1 MELNGKCQI
10 MLKNVTSL
18 SAPAL
23 LLLLA
28 IVYCGG
34 CQIAPKKPDVI
45 PLGDYRYVVDYTE
58 YRTHQWIRRH
68 HLPSVAVA
76 LIEDQNTVWQKTFGW
91 ANVEKKIPAQSD
103 TVYKLWSVA
112 KVFTAIETMRLVEEG
127 LVDLDAPL
135 TDYIHDFSIQSRFP
149 DSKPITIRSILAH
162 HSGLPRNSC
171 HSQKPGPGNDKLLGE
186 MAMSMKDGHMV
197 FPVGFRFKYSNI
209 GPDMLGHIIQE
220 SRHKSFAY
228 YMEENLLARI
238 GMEDSSF
245 LWADIP
251 TQKYVALGYEY
262 YKGKYYPRQQG
273 DINSLPSGNLYSTL
287 EDMSAFVKFMFRG
300 GEAGGEQIIKPE
312 TLKLMYE
319 NQYSSRRDP
328 QPMGL
333 GWKIARAPGSEL
345 LVWHDGGPSEGIG
358 ALVALLPERKLGIV
372 LFSNATSFESS
383 ISVTLVV
390 DILELMLETK
400 YGILPSKD
408 EIPEEIKIDRSRLQD
423 YAGRYIAFG
432 EVMDISTNKNRLK
445 GKIQGIT
452 LDLIPVDLTRFRVS
466 HWLLK
471 LGLAGLFNLPI
482 DLRELEIEFLVGDE
496 SGEDV
501 MIINIGDIAYEICP
515 RYPDLEDIPAL
526 WKDLVGE
533 YELMSRLPSG
543 SAGANVL
550 GHSKIWMED
559 GVLQMGGS
567 VGPILPVSETEIVI
581 QSGPFVGETMVY
593 ESATGNIYHQS
604 VVFKLTKP
612 ELNTTSR

>member
-1 MELNGKCQI
+1 
-10 MLKNVTSL
+10 
-18 SAPAL
+18 
-23 LLLLA
+23 
-28 IVYCGG
+28 
-34 CQIAPKKPDVI
+34 
-45 PLGDYRYVVDYTE
+45 
-58 YRTHQWIRRH
+58 
-68 HLPSVAVA
+68 
-76 LIEDQNTVWQKTFGW
+76 LIDDQKTVWQEAFGW
-91 ANVEKKIPAQSD
+91 ANIEEQIPAKSD
-103 TVYKLWSVA
+103 TVYKLWSVS
-112 KVFTAIETMRLVEEG
+112 KVLTAIEAMRLVEEG
-127 LVDLDAPL
+127 LVGLDAPL
-135 TDYIHDFSIQSRFP
+135 TDYISGFSIQSRFP
-149 DSKPITIRSILAH
+149 DSKPITIRTILAH
-162 HSGLPRNSC
+162 HSGLPRSSC
-171 HSQKPGPGNDKLLGE
+171 HSQVPGPGNDKLLGE
-186 MAMSMKDGHMV
+186 MARSMKDGHMA
-197 FPVGFRFKYSNI
+197 FPVGSRFKYSNI

-238 GMEDSSF
+238 GMENSSF
-245 LWADIP
+245 LRADIP
-251 TQKYVALGYEY
+251 AQRDVALGYEY

-287 EDMSAFVKFMFRG
+287 EDMSAFVKFMLRG

-312 TLKLMYE
+312 TLKLMFE

-358 ALVALLPERKLGIV
+358 ALVALLPERRLGIV

-383 ISVTLVV
+383 VSVTLAV

-400 YGILPSKD
+400 YGILPSED

-432 EVMDISTNKNRLK
+432 KVMDVSSRGNRLK

-452 LDLIPVDLTRFRVS
+452 LDLIPVDQTRFRAS
-466 HWLLK
+466 HWLVK

-482 DLRELEIEFLVGDE
+482 DLRELEIEFLEGDE

-501 MIINIGDIAYEICP
+501 MVINIGDIAYEICP
-515 RYPDLEDIPAL
+515 RYPGLEDIPPL
-526 WKDLVGE
+526 WKNLTGE
-533 YELMSRLPSG
+533 YELVARLPSG
-543 SAGANVL
+543 SAGTDVL

-559 GVLQMGGS
+559 GVLQMAGS
-567 VGPILPVSETEIVI
+567 VGPILPLSETEIVI

-593 ESATGNIYHQS
+593 DSATGNIYHQS
-604 VVFKLTKP
+604 VVFRRAKP
-612 ELNTTSR
+612 ELSAKNR